1 MPGSGRAAPT
11 RGSSAAVRAASCTAG
26 PVPGRHGRA
35 RASWLFGW
43 GAVAFGAIDLVMFLY
58 PLAGIAIWPAVVC
71 MIVVGPPGALIL
83 AGALT
88 LVQREVADSHRG
100 RIFGA
105 FGAVE
110 GVAIVAGTVAAGFGG
125 QAVGIIAVLA
135 AQGAGYLIGG
145 VAVLVALRGG
155 ATAGHQVRAPLAA

>member
-1 MPGSGRAAPT
+1 
-11 RGSSAAVRAASCTAG
+11 
-26 PVPGRHGRA
+26 
-35 RASWLFGW
+35 
-43 GAVAFGAIDLVMFLY
+43 MFLY

-71 MIVVGPPGALIL
+71 MIVVGLPGALIL

-88 LVQREVADSHRG
+88 LVQREVADTHRG

-155 ATAGHQVRAPLAA
+155 ATADHQARAPLAA